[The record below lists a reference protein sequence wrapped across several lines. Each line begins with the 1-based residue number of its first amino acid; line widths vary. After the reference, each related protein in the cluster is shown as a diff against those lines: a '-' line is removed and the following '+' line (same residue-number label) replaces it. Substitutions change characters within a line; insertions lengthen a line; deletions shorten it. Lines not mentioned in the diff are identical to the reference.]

1 MKKSTFETP
10 VELLPNI
17 RLALPN
23 IRQKPHIIQNLP
35 NLIVSDVAFLMQ
47 IIRELY
53 SAHEKCDV

>member
-17 RLALPN
+17 RLALP
-23 IRQKPHIIQNLP
+23 HIIQNLP
-35 NLIVSDVAFLMQ
+35 NLIVSEVAFLMQ